1 MSMRSWLRPTLVR
14 RVVLALLLGFVL
26 VWLVLMTRAFVILY
40 GQWQLDDR
48 DFGATP
54 LGRNVHAIFDPI
66 EDPTQANTYATI
78 MERVRTAGRQREHSP
93 FINSMQILDRRDRRV
108 IYASPEIAGELL
120 RGDPLSKHVQ
130 VVRGRA
136 YEVWEVDTSRWEI
149 VWARSIPYKP
159 SRKFMWILQ
168 ALNVS
173 DDGLLISMALAFPCV
188 LLPVW
193 LAVSYGLR
201 PLKRFSERIRTRGSN
216 DLSPIGINPR
226 YAELVPLSAS
236 LDDLLAR
243 LRHKIENEK
252 AFVANAAHELRTPLA
267 VIAAQAH
274 VLGNA
279 TADQERRDAQHQ
291 MEATLD
297 RASHL
302 IHQLLLLE
310 RMEMAQQERSVTDV
324 AQLLR
329 QELVQFVPAAAKRD
343 MEVTLESPDKLTVTL
358 ELHPLRSILQ
368 NLVDNAIR
376 YGREGGKIGVDVRLE
391 AGSLAL
397 TVVDDGPGIEPAA
410 RARVFDRFQRGTG
423 HEVSGSGLGLTIVQQ
438 ASARMGGTVT
448 LTDGPG
454 GRGCCFIVSIP
465 SGSNWEHA

>member
-1 MSMRSWLRPTLVR
+1 MRSLLRPTLVR
-14 RVVLALLLGFVL
+14 RVVLALLAGFVL
-26 VWLVLMTRAFVILY
+26 VWLVLVTRGLVLLY
-40 GQWQLDDR
+40 GQWQQDDH

-54 LGRNVHAIFDPI
+54 LGLNVHAIFDSA
-66 EDPTQANTYATI
+66 EDPTQANMLATI
-78 MERVRTAGRQREHSP
+78 MERQRTANRQREHSP
-93 FINSMQILDRRDRRV
+93 FINSMQVLDRRDRRV

-120 RGDPLSKHVQ
+120 RGDPHHRHTQ

-136 YEVWEVDTSRWEI
+136 YELYEVDTSRWEI

-159 SRKFMWILQ
+159 WRKFFWILQ
-168 ALNVS
+168 AYS
-173 DDGLLISMALAFPCV
+173 ADGLLTSMALAFPCV

-201 PLKRFSERIRTRGSN
+201 PLKQFSERIRTRGAD
-216 DLSPIGINPR
+216 DLSPVGINPR
-226 YAELVPLSAS
+226 YAELVPLRTS

-279 TADQERRDAQHQ
+279 TADRERREAQHQ
-291 MEATLD
+291 MEATLE

-310 RMEMAQQERSVTDV
+310 RMEMAQQERRVTDV
-324 AQLLR
+324 AQLVR

-343 MEVTLESPDKLTVTL
+343 MEVTLEAPDKLTLTL

-376 YGREGGKIGVDVRLE
+376 YGREGGKISVDLRLE
-391 AGSLAL
+391 AGNLVL
-397 TVVDDGPGIEPAA
+397 TAVDDGPGIETAV
-410 RARVFDRFQRGTG
+410 RERVFDRFQRGTG

-438 ASARMGGTVT
+438 AATRMGGTVT
-448 LTDGPG
+448 LTDGPD
-454 GRGCCFIVSIP
+454 GRGCSFIVSIP
-465 SGSNWEHA
+465 SGSGHP

>member
-1 MSMRSWLRPTLVR
+1 MRGWLRPTLVR
-14 RVVLALLLGFVL
+14 RVMFALLLGFAL
-26 VWLVLMTRAFVILY
+26 VWVALVARGYVILLS
-40 GQWQLDDR
+40 QWKQDDR
-48 DFGATP
+48 DFGSTP
-54 LGRNVHAIFDPI
+54 IGLNLHAIFDSM
-66 EDPTQANTYATI
+66 EEPTQANTLAAI
-78 MERVRTAGRQREHSP
+78 LERVRVAQRQRNHAP
-93 FINSMQILDRRDRRV
+93 VLIVMQIRDRRDRHV
-108 IYASPEIAGELL
+108 VYASPEIAGELL
-120 RGDPLSKHVQ
+120 RGDPHHQQTQ

-136 YEVWEVDTSRWEI
+136 YDVFEVDTSRWEI

-159 SRKFMWILQ
+159 SRKFWWFVQ
-168 ALNVS
+168 AYS
-173 DDGLLISMALAFPCV
+173 ADGLLISMVLAFPCV

-201 PLKRFSERIRTRGSN
+201 PLKQFSERIRTRGTD
-216 DLSPIGINPR
+216 DLSPVGINPR
-226 YAELVPLSAS
+226 YAELVPLRAS

-279 TADQERRDAQHQ
+279 TADGERRDARHQ
-291 MEATLD
+291 MEATLE

-310 RMEMAQQERSVTDV
+310 RMEMAQQERSATDV
-324 AQLLR
+324 AQLVR
-329 QELVQFVPAAAKRD
+329 RELIQLVPAAVKRD
-343 MEVTLESPDKLTVTL
+343 MEVTLEAPDKLTLTL

-368 NLVDNAIR
+368 NLLDNAIR
-376 YGREGGKIGVDVRLE
+376 YGREGGKIGVDLRLE
-391 AGSLAL
+391 AGNLAI
-397 TVVDDGPGIEPAA
+397 TVADDGPGIEPEA

-438 ASARMGGTVT
+438 AATRMGGAVT
-448 LTDGPG
+448 LTDGPD
-454 GRGCCFIVSIP
+454 GRGCSFIVSIP
-465 SGSNWEHA
+465 AGSNHP

>member
-1 MSMRSWLRPTLVR
+1 MRTLFRPTLVR

-26 VWLVLMTRAFVILY
+26 VWLVLVTRAFVIVH
-40 GQWQLDDR
+40 GQSQQDDR

-54 LGRNVHAIFDPI
+54 LGLNVHAIFESVADA
-66 EDPTQANTYATI
+66 TQANTYATI
-78 MERVRTAGRQREHSP
+78 MERVRTANRLREHSL
-93 FINSMQILDRRDRRV
+93 FINHMQILDRRDRRV

-120 RGDPLSKHVQ
+120 RGDPHSKHIQ

-168 ALNVS
+168 AIN
-173 DDGLLISMALAFPCV
+173 DDGLLVSMAFALPCV

-193 LAVSYGLR
+193 LAVAYGLR
-201 PLKRFSERIRTRGSN
+201 PLKQFSERIRSRGTD
-216 DLSPIGINPR
+216 DLSPVGINPR
-226 YAELVPLSAS
+226 YAELMPLRAS

-243 LRHKIENEK
+243 LRHKMENEK

-279 TADQERRDAQHQ
+279 TTDPERREAQHQ
-291 MEATLD
+291 METTLE

-310 RMEMAQQERSVTDV
+310 RMEMAQQKRTVTDV
-324 AQLLR
+324 AQLVR

-343 MEVTLESPDKLTVTL
+343 MEVTLEAPDKLTLTL

-376 YGREGGKIGVDVRLE
+376 YGREGGKIGVDLRLA
-391 AGSLAL
+391 AGNLAL
-397 TVVDDGPGIEPAA
+397 TVVDDGPGIETAA
-410 RARVFDRFQRGTG
+410 RERVFDRFQRGTG

-438 ASARMGGTVT
+438 AATRMGGTVT
-448 LTDGPG
+448 LADGLD
-454 GRGCCFIVSIP
+454 GRGCSFIVSIP
-465 SGSNWEHA
+465 SGSGHP